1 MSENILWRLRD
12 IRQAR
17 QQGPAAIKQRQRKRF
32 AEMVA
37 YARANSPY
45 YRELYKGLP
54 ERVEDPTLLP
64 VTDKKKLM
72 AHFDDWVTDREVTL
86 EKARPFVENRG
97 LFGKQFLVIGTGLRM
112 LKA

>member
-1 MSENILWRLRD
+1 MSENTLQLLLDVRK
-12 IRQAR
+12 AR

-54 ERVEDPTLLP
+54 E
-64 VTDKKKLM
+64 
-72 AHFDDWVTDREVTL
+72 
-86 EKARPFVENRG
+86 
-97 LFGKQFLVIGTGLRM
+97 
-112 LKA
+112 

>member
-32 AEMVA
+32 AEIVA

-54 ERVEDPTLLP
+54 DRVEDPTLLP
-64 VTDKKKLM
+64 IADKKKLM
-72 AHFDDWVTDREVTL
+72 ARFHDWVTDREVTL
-86 EKARPFVENRG
+86 EKARSFVENRD
-97 LFGKQFLVIGTGLRM
+97 LFGKQFVVIGTGLRM